1 MSLNNTSG
9 NDDSALVPR
18 PSSAVGKAEPG
29 AERILSGMVADTLA
43 LANREQLKPAK
54 ARFRIGDYEW
64 CEPDYRQILMWAKAL
79 NLTPEAVQE
88 RLFTELKHP
97 YFTGEVRA
105 EHTTQCVN
113 GRIIRLGWDIGLL
126 PLECFEW
133 VAGLVIESIAFFVP
147 SEIHESQ
154 RTGRNLPLPLP
165 ELRYLDCNWLALTK
179 LDLSAVP
186 LLSELC
192 CDTNELTELD
202 LSAVPLLTR
211 LSCGANE
218 LTELDLS
225 AVPLLT
231 RLDCGFNQLT
241 QLDLS
246 VVPLLTD
253 LSCSCNQLTELD
265 LSAVPLLTELWCNS
279 SQLTELDLS
288 AVPLLTLLHCF
299 SSQLTE
305 LDLSAVP
312 LLTRLDCGF
321 NQLTELDLSFVP
333 LLTWLWC
340 AQNHLTELDI
350 RPLEHLKNLHHD
362 ADKTR
367 LIQRPDQNF

>member
-9 NDDSALVPR
+9 NDNFALVPR
-18 PSSAVGKAEPG
+18 PSSAVGKPEPG
-29 AERILSGMVADTLA
+29 AKRILSGMVADTLA
-43 LANREQLKPAK
+43 LVNREQLKGAK

-88 RLFTELKHP
+88 RLFTELKHS

-154 RTGRNLPLPLP
+154 RTGRSLSLPLP

-192 CDTNELTELD
+192 CDTNQLTELD

-211 LSCGANE
+211 LSCGANQ

-231 RLDCGFNQLT
+231 HLSWPSSQLIE
-241 QLDLS
+241 LDLS
-246 VVPLLTD
+246 AVPLLTMLNCGGNSLTELD
-253 LSCSCNQLTELD
+253 LSAVPLLTMLDCGNNPLTELDLSAVPLLTWICCNDNQLTGLDLSAVPLLTQLYCFSNQLTELD
-265 LSAVPLLTELWCNS
+265 LSAVPLLNDLWC
-279 SQLTELDLS
+279 
-288 AVPLLTLLHCF
+288 
-299 SSQLTE
+299 
-305 LDLSAVP
+305 
-312 LLTRLDCGF
+312 
-321 NQLTELDLSFVP
+321 
-333 LLTWLWC
+333 
-340 AQNHLTELDI
+340 
-350 RPLEHLKNLHHD
+350 
-362 ADKTR
+362 
-367 LIQRPDQNF
+367 